1 MLGVEIILDFKNTN
15 MGARELSTSVLLV
28 SNTSVGWGGRAK
40 GEWLTWK
47 PGENWTSLQNKSLDV
62 DDSGLLESLGVRTVG
77 IEGEKVEVEVFKLAI
92 AQEKKRKRFF
102 LKHMCG
108 ELGCYTRLS
117 SAQTP
122 FLVPPVFSC
131 WLVLPPVSP
140 EAKGRSYITPD
151 WLKSMNTSHLRE
163 TVRNDAWPN
172 LVSEN
177 THSLWF
183 WGRW

>member
-77 IEGEKVEVEVFKLAI
+77 IEGGKVEVEVFKLAI

-102 LKHMCG
+102 L
-108 ELGCYTRLS
+108 
-117 SAQTP
+117 
-122 FLVPPVFSC
+122 
-131 WLVLPPVSP
+131 
-140 EAKGRSYITPD
+140 
-151 WLKSMNTSHLRE
+151 
-163 TVRNDAWPN
+163 
-172 LVSEN
+172 
-177 THSLWF
+177 
-183 WGRW
+183 